1 MERMCSDMKTVVFG
15 LTVAL
20 CLALTSLAFLSKPSI
35 VQSQIQLVV
44 PDGVDVNTELILI
57 RQLDQYKQALQDSYE
72 SAVTA
77 LNTKINAMLALLGIA
92 VSVWVGLNIYN
103 YIERQELEKMRAELV
118 ESFRR
123 ELSGQIETAKAELDI
138 KIQAARKY
146 QA

>member
-1 MERMCSDMKTVVFG
+1 MCSDMKTVVFG